1 MCQVDEV
8 ECHSGTATQVVAE
21 IPGSVTALPFSFN
34 ASEEVN
40 TEVAKFQDSEQHAWK
55 EGFKR
60 NPLAPFVYMCTTRE
74 GIHSQICCFQ
84 N

>member
-1 MCQVDEV
+1 MCQVDEL

-21 IPGSVTALPFSFN
+21 IPGSVTALPFSSN

-60 NPLAPFVYMCTTRE
+60 NPVAPFVCAPLEKANTLKFVVFRT
-74 GIHSQICCFQ
+74 